1 MLDSKNTLYKKI
13 DKLEMEVKTLQ
24 SLNRLLE
31 HQLGRATVDLCK
43 KDLKIKEME
52 NGRPNESK

>member
-1 MLDSKNTLYKKI
+1 
-13 DKLEMEVKTLQ
+13 MEVKTLQ